1 MNRFHYIF
9 LVSLLTAAYTIG
21 YAQERRE
28 LALPVAETAEPA
40 AMAAPVEPD
49 LKKPEEVIGQL
60 LLVEDSADQV
70 LKLLE
75 QMTDKIIL
83 RRQDLPVTEISFDSR
98 GALTKREAVLA
109 LESLLTLNGVM
120 LTDMGGRFMKA
131 VPATNVN
138 THVPQMIGGS
148 TLELDPSQQIYA
160 KLFKLDYLNAEQA
173 AAPLVQPMLSQNSS
187 VIPFPKSNALLIT
200 DALIN
205 LQRIETILGE
215 ADAAQDVRESIQFIK
230 LDFVQA
236 SEMQERIENLIEGPL
251 RSYLEGNTSVTA
263 DERTN
268 QLILITHPGNLD
280 VIMEVIASVDVDAAP
295 LTSSEVFQL
304 RQAKAE
310 EVVPI
315 IEDIISG
322 QKEGREE
329 DAQVARENEQNNQ
342 RNNNNNPPTPPVNNT
357 ASSSTVEANSSL
369 QFSNFVGLSADERT
383 NSIVAYGTQQDLKTL
398 RELIEKI
405 DIPLPQVL
413 IEALITQVNLNEK
426 QTSGLDEFSLTYNN
440 VTRQITDLV
449 VGTAGGISI
458 ASLAQNTSGTPPP
471 GFDFNDTSNFALSS
485 AITPTNT
492 DSDTK
497 TLSAPRIIVSHNEEG
512 IINVSRSQPIITSSL
527 SSGVSD
533 SLNTRSSVEFRDI
546 GIQLSVTPLIGVDG
560 TVQMV
565 IEQTVENVIET
576 VKIDGNDQPV
586 IGKREATS
594 TVSVKDGQIIVLG
607 GLQENTETESN
618 SYFPLIGRLPIVR
631 DILGGSTE
639 DYERSEIIIFIRPTV
654 IKSPTEAD
662 RLANEYLDV
671 IEESEEVREY
681 LETNTTGDTYLE
693 GSKFEKDKPLIRL
706 NKPNF

>member
-1 MNRFHYIF
+1 MHGNRVPYLHFQMNRSHYIF

-21 YAQERRE
+21 HAQEGRSLER
-28 LALPVAETAEPA
+28 PVTESSVAS
-40 AMAAPVEPD
+40 PVEPE
-49 LKKPEEVIGQL
+49 LKKPEEMIGTL
-60 LLVEDSADQV
+60 VLVEDSADQV

-75 QMTDKIIL
+75 QMTEKIIL
-83 RRQDLPVTEISFDSR
+83 RRQDLPVTKISFDSR

-138 THVPQMIGGS
+138 THVPQMLGGS
-148 TLELDPSQQIYA
+148 TLNLDPSQQIYA

-215 ADAAQDVRESIQFIK
+215 ADTAQDIRESIQFIK

-236 SEMQERIENLIEGPL
+236 SEMQERIENLIDGPL
-251 RSYLEGNTSVTA
+251 KSYLEGNTSVTA

-329 DAQVARENEQNNQ
+329 DAQVARENEQNN
-342 RNNNNNPPTPPVNNT
+342 RPSNNNNAPTPPTNNT
-357 ASSSTVEANSSL
+357 VSSSPVEANSSL

-405 DIPLPQVL
+405 DIPLPQVR
-413 IEALITQVNLNEK
+413 IEAIITEVSLRENQSSGI
-426 QTSGLDEFSLTYNN
+426 TSFGFTLTEDG
-440 VTRQITDLV
+440 DLSFGGDLAQDSDGNISQAV
-449 VGTAGGISI
+449 GGIFG
-458 ASLAQNTSGTPPP
+458 SG
-471 GFDFNDTSNFALSS
+471 FAFTGNVDGLVNAVLRAAESDSDVKVLS
-485 AITPTNT
+485 TPT
-492 DSDTK
+492 
-497 TLSAPRIIVSHNEEG
+497 IVVSHNEEG
-512 IINVSRSQPIITSSL
+512 VVNVSESRPIITSST
-527 SSGVSD
+527 SSLD
-533 SLNTRSSVEFRDI
+533 SNNNTRSSVEFRDI
-546 GIQLSVTPLIGVDG
+546 GIQLTVTPLIGVDG
-560 TVQMV
+560 TCANGYRTDCRQRCS
-565 IEQTVENVIET
+565 EN
-576 VKIDGNDQPV
+576 G
-586 IGKREATS
+586 
-594 TVSVKDGQIIVLG
+594 
-607 GLQENTETESN
+607 
-618 SYFPLIGRLPIVR
+618 
-631 DILGGSTE
+631 E
-639 DYERSEIIIFIRPTV
+639 DRR
-654 IKSPTEAD
+654 
-662 RLANEYLDV
+662 
-671 IEESEEVREY
+671 
-681 LETNTTGDTYLE
+681 
-693 GSKFEKDKPLIRL
+693 
-706 NKPNF
+706 